1 MTISTQEP
9 VLQNIL
15 KQTAQLSHWQLLQL
29 IASLAELA
37 QQTAPPVAPP
47 VHKWTDIEGIVEG
60 NLTGMDAQTWVNK
73 VREEEW
79 EREIP
84 R

>member
-9 VLQNIL
+9 VLQSIL
-15 KQTAQLSHWQLLQL
+15 KQSAQLSHRQLLQL
-29 IASLAELA
+29 IASLAEQA
-37 QQTAPPVAPP
+37 QQTAPPVEKPLY
-47 VHKWTDIEGIVEG
+47 KWTDIEGIVEG
-60 NLTGMDAQTWVNK
+60 DLTGMDAQEWVNK
-73 VREEEW
+73 VRAEEW